1 MFSLKDAVEVVVAAA
16 VEMAAAVDAHVVDVA
31 DKSLFRTL
39 GIECSG
45 IEMMRYKNCFCKNLY
60 IKQIVDRSW

>member
-16 VEMAAAVDAHVVDVA
+16 VEMAVDAHVVDVA
-31 DKSLFRTL
+31 DKSLLRTL

-45 IEMMRYKNCFCKNLY
+45 IEMMRYKNCYLFYFLC
-60 IKQIVDRSW
+60 